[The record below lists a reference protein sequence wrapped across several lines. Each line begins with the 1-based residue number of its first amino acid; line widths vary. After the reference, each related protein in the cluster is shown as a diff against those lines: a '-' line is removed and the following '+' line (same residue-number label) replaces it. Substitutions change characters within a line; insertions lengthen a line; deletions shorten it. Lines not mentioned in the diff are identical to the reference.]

1 MKSKIEKKKVIRS
14 MKGMVGKME
23 ERKTIYDY
31 LAQVLMIFGFT
42 MIILNLFCYLFGE
55 DAKEYSTMFALGR
68 EGIKTDTMM
77 QYLMASAFTV
87 LFRFLFFT
95 DMVIQNWRVVTR
107 TICMIVSEILMITV
121 FVLVFGWFPVDMWQS
136 WGLFLVCFG
145 LCFAASVTVT
155 ITKERVENR
164 KMEAALKKL
173 KEQKKTE

>member
-1 MKSKIEKKKVIRS
+1 

-23 ERKTIYDY
+23 ERKTVFDY

-42 MIILNLFCYLFGE
+42 LIILNLFCYLFGE
-55 DAKEYSTMFALGR
+55 DAKAYSTMFALGK

-77 QYLMASAFTV
+77 QYLLASAFTV

-95 DMVIQNWRVVTR
+95 DIVIKNWRVVTR
-107 TICMIVSEILMITV
+107 TICMIVSEILMIAV

-136 WGLFLVCFG
+136 WVLFLVCFG

-173 KEQKKTE
+173 KEQEKAE

>member
-1 MKSKIEKKKVIRS
+1 

-23 ERKTIYDY
+23 ERKTVFDY

-42 MIILNLFCYLFGE
+42 LIILNLFCYLFGE
-55 DAKEYSTMFALGR
+55 DAKAYSTMFALGK
-68 EGIKTDTMM
+68 EGIKTNTMM
-77 QYLMASAFTV
+77 QYLLASAFTV

-95 DMVIQNWRVVTR
+95 DIVIKNWRVVTR
-107 TICMIVSEILMITV
+107 TTCMIVSEILMIAV

-136 WGLFLVCFG
+136 WVLFLVCFG

-173 KEQKKTE
+173 KEQEKAE